1 MDSMSTQTEM
11 ILFGYRCTFTASAN
25 CTSCG
30 DNALHETTHPNVS
43 AACGD
48 AACYVQAARLGEQ
61 YRVVQYVAGSE
72 QAYVRAGWDCGG
84 VGVRECTA
92 AGSGSGSTIAQER
105 RSRPRS
111 LLLIAYSL

>member
-1 MDSMSTQTEM
+1 M
-11 ILFGYRCTFTASAN
+11 
-25 CTSCG
+25 
-30 DNALHETTHPNVS
+30 S
-43 AACGD
+43 AACQCGD

-84 VGVRECTA
+84 VGVR
-92 AGSGSGSTIAQER
+92 GSTIAAER